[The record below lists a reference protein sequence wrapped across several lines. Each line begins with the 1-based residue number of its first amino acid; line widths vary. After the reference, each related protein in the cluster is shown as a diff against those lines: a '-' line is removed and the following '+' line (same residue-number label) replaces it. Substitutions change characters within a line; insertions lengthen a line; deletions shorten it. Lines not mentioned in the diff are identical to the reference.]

1 LPLNDLSDKTIFQSF
16 YCQEELFMSL
26 MAGKRGVIFGVANDK
41 SIAWG
46 IAQQLHAAGAELAF
60 TYLNEALEK
69 RVRPLAGSLG
79 STIILPCDVGSDEE
93 IASVFIELERQWGS
107 IDFVVHAVAFA
118 NREDLKNPFSQTS
131 REGFLLA
138 LDISAY
144 SLVAMTRYALPL
156 FKGGGSIVT
165 MSYLGAVMAVPDY
178 NVMGVAKAALES
190 SVRYLAAE
198 LGQRNIR
205 VNAVSAGPIKTLAAS
220 GVGNFKEKLH
230 IMEERSPLRRTVTQ
244 EEVGK
249 ASLYLLSD
257 LASGVTGEV
266 HYVDGG
272 FNISAG

>member
-1 LPLNDLSDKTIFQSF
+1 
-16 YCQEELFMSL
+16 MGL
-26 MAGKRGVIFGVANDK
+26 MDGKRGIVFGVANDK

-46 IAQQLHAAGAELAF
+46 IAQQLHAAGAEIAF

-69 RVRPLAGSLG
+69 RVRPLAESLG
-79 STIILPCDVGSDEE
+79 ANIILPCDVASDDE
-93 IASVFIELERQWGS
+93 IADVFRELERQWGT

-118 NREDLKNPFSQTS
+118 NREDLKNPFTQTS
-131 REGFLLA
+131 REGFALA
-138 LDISAY
+138 MDISAY
-144 SLVAMTRYALPL
+144 SLVAMTRCAVPL
-156 FKGGGSIVT
+156 MPAGGSIVT
-165 MSYLGAVMAVPDY
+165 MSYLGAMLAVPGY

-198 LGQRNIR
+198 LGERNIR

-230 IMEERSPLRRTVTQ
+230 IMEERSPLRRTVNQ

-257 LASGVTGEV
+257 LSSGVTGEV

>member
-1 LPLNDLSDKTIFQSF
+1 
-16 YCQEELFMSL
+16 MGL
-26 MAGKRGVIFGVANDK
+26 MDGKRGVIFGVANDK

-46 IAQQLHAAGAELAF
+46 VAQQLHAAGAELAF

-69 RVRPLAGSLG
+69 RVRPLADSLG
-79 STIILPCDVGSDEE
+79 SKIILPCDVGSDEDV
-93 IASVFIELERQWGS
+93 AAVFNELEQQWGT

-118 NREDLKNPFSQTS
+118 NREDLKKPFSQTS
-131 REGFLLA
+131 REGFNLA

-144 SLVAMTRYALPL
+144 SLLPMTRYAMPL
-156 FKGGGSIVT
+156 MPEGGSIVT
-165 MSYLGAVMAVPDY
+165 MSYLGAVLAVPDY

-198 LGQRNIR
+198 LGSKKIR

-220 GVGNFKEKLH
+220 GIGNFKQKLH
-230 IMEERSPLRRTVTQ
+230 TMEERSPLQRTVTQ

-249 ASLYLLSD
+249 ATLYLLSD
-257 LASGVTGEV
+257 LSTGVTGEI

-272 FNISAG
+272 FNISAL

>member
-1 LPLNDLSDKTIFQSF
+1 
-16 YCQEELFMSL
+16 MGL
-26 MAGKRGVIFGVANDK
+26 MDGKRGVIFGVANDK

-46 IAQQLHAAGAELAF
+46 VAQQLHAAGAELAF

-69 RVRPLAGSLG
+69 RVRPLAASMG

-93 IASVFIELERQWGS
+93 IAAVFKELEEQWGS

-118 NREDLKNPFSQTS
+118 NREELKNPFSQTS
-131 REGFLLA
+131 REGFALA

-144 SLVAMTRYALPL
+144 SLVAMTRYAMPL
-156 FKGGGSIVT
+156 MTAGGSIVT
-165 MSYLGAVMAVPDY
+165 MSYLGAMMAVPGY

-198 LGQRNIR
+198 LGTQKVR

-220 GVGNFKEKLH
+220 GVGNFKEKLRT
-230 IMEERSPLRRTVTQ
+230 MEERCPLRRTVSQ

-257 LASGVTGEV
+257 LSTGVTGEV

-272 FNISAG
+272 FNISAE

>member
-1 LPLNDLSDKTIFQSF
+1 
-16 YCQEELFMSL
+16 MGL

-69 RVRPLAGSLG
+69 RVRPLASSLG
-79 STIILPCDVGSDEE
+79 STVILPCDVASDTD
-93 IASVFIELERQWGS
+93 IAAVFKELQEQWGT

-118 NREDLKNPFSQTS
+118 NREDLKRPFSQTS
-131 REGFLLA
+131 REGFALA
-138 LDISAY
+138 MDISAY
-144 SLVAMTRYALPL
+144 SLVAMTRCALPL
-156 FKGGGSIVT
+156 MPEGGSIVT

-198 LGQRNIR
+198 LGAQKIR

-230 IMEERSPLRRTVTQ
+230 IMEERSPLRRTVSQ

-257 LASGVTGEV
+257 LSTGVTGEI